1 MSQQS
6 KFLTLDYLR
15 SGTQTQQ
22 EVYQLLTESKLMY
35 KLAAHHPVL
44 AGTVPLNIDIQG
56 SDLDI
61 ICEFDDKQRF
71 KELLNLQFSDY
82 PKFQILELLVRD
94 VETIIANFYIQNWEV
109 EVFGQAIPVV
119 EQAAYRHL
127 LAEHNLLL
135 HHGDWLKQEV
145 IQLKKSGYK
154 TEPAFAKA
162 LNLPGDPYEALFAFE
177 KE

>member
-1 MSQQS
+1 
-6 KFLTLDYLR
+6 
-15 SGTQTQQ
+15 
-22 EVYQLLTESKLMY
+22 MY
-35 KLAAHHPVL
+35 TLAAYHPML
-44 AGTVPLNIDIQG
+44 AGTVPLNVDIQG
-56 SDLDI
+56 SDFDI